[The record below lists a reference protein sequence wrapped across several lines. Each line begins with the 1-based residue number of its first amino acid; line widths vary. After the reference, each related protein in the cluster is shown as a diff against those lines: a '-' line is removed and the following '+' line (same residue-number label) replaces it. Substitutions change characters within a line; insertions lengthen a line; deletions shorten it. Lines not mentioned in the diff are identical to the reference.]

1 MKLSFLP
8 ADLHLR
14 TEQDGKFSV
23 TLQGTEIFRSSFSKK
38 ALAKFNELKKE
49 LEAQFPTHELSP
61 EAKAE
66 IMQRS
71 IGESIVK
78 YDSLNRAIK
87 KRAHFR
93 TFG

>member
-23 TLQGTEIFRSSFSKK
+23 TLQGSEILRSFSSKK
-38 ALAKFNELKKE
+38 AVAKFNELKKE

-61 EAKAE
+61 KEKAE

-71 IGESIVK
+71 IGNWIVK
-78 YDSLNRAIK
+78 YNSLNKIIKNRA
-87 KRAHFR
+87 RPR